1 MLGIVFAADRHSSVG
16 VGVDLGDRTVA
27 LFLLGD
33 RRHDIE
39 GFDPSEKQIQ
49 RPAVGDDHDGFVVSG
64 VGDERRGRVDDAVAL
79 LDETFATLRA
89 CVCGRVPNLG
99 EGKLGIAEKQFAVG
113 ESLENA
119 KIPLSPATIRRR
131 FTADGSTQ
139 WPSGLY
145 GSPEI
150 GAQQAIDRIPVGDG
164 VGERPGLAL
173 SSLAEPNRCPP
184 LYPTLTVPWRLA
196 VSHEHQCR
204 HTDCPGGRVVT
215 FPTQP
220 HRHVCMSEPVE
231 VTVYRRENC
240 HLCESALETIER
252 VADDS
257 EVAVSITEIDVDTDE
272 SLAAA
277 YGDRVPHIL
286 IDGADAFS
294 YRVHAAAFRTEL
306 RAAAD
311 SVGSSATE

>member
-1 MLGIVFAADRHSSVG
+1 
-16 VGVDLGDRTVA
+16 
-27 LFLLGD
+27 
-33 RRHDIE
+33 
-39 GFDPSEKQIQ
+39 
-49 RPAVGDDHDGFVVSG
+49 
-64 VGDERRGRVDDAVAL
+64 
-79 LDETFATLRA
+79 
-89 CVCGRVPNLG
+89 
-99 EGKLGIAEKQFAVG
+99 
-113 ESLENA
+113 
-119 KIPLSPATIRRR
+119 
-131 FTADGSTQ
+131 
-139 WPSGLY
+139 
-145 GSPEI
+145 
-150 GAQQAIDRIPVGDG
+150 
-164 VGERPGLAL
+164 
-173 SSLAEPNRCPP
+173 
-184 LYPTLTVPWRLA
+184 
-196 VSHEHQCR
+196 
-204 HTDCPGGRVVT
+204 
-215 FPTQP
+215 
-220 HRHVCMSEPVE
+220 MSEPVE